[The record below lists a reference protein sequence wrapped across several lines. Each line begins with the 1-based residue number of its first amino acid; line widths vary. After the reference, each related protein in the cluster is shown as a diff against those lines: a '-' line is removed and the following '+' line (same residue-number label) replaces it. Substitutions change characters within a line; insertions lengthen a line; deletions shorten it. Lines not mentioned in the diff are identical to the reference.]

1 MNNKVESALIVLLTI
16 TMNSLNK
23 ITADMEERERNRIID
38 RFIASVD
45 QTRAVD
51 TTEQRIFDY
60 DCGYARKPS
69 KHFR

>member
-1 MNNKVESALIVLLTI
+1 MDKKVESALIVLLNI
-16 TMNSLNK
+16 TMNGLNK

-38 RFIASVD
+38 RFIASID

-60 DCGYARKPS
+60 DCGYARKPT
-69 KHFR
+69 KFFK